1 MLKILLLPYLIFE
14 CVCTIVFI
22 LHIGFLW
29 YLLEAFLS
37 LMLGSY
43 LVIHGGGFKLYTSM
57 QRANFAGIFGS
68 FGFVFSGF
76 LFILPG
82 ILCDILA
89 VLVMIFSVFLARKN
103 KNFNTNTNEDNTED
117 EIIDVEIID
126 ERPNTLK

>member
-43 LVIHGGGFKLYTSM
+43 LVIHG
-57 QRANFAGIFGS
+57 AGIFGS

>member
-14 CVCTIVFI
+14 CICTIVFI
-22 LHIGFLW
+22 INVGFLW
-29 YLLEAFLS
+29 YLLEAFFS

-43 LVIHGGGFKLYTSM
+43 LVIHGGGFGLYSNM
-57 QRANFAGIFGS
+57 QKANFAGIFGS

-76 LFILPG
+76 LLILPG

-89 VLVMIFSVFLARKN
+89 VLIIIFSVFLTKKN
-103 KNFNTNTNEDNTED
+103 TPSYTNDFSADD

-126 ERPNTLK
+126 ERPNNLK